1 MGSKLGR
8 KIFGKFAEINL
19 QTGTKQNE
27 VDLSPL
33 HFANVQILIQ
43 NKYAYLY
50 PDTKQVFVFI
60 LRYNTNLYLKIQ
72 MAKSM
77 CRQNGTEQSIILLCF
92 EAQCAWHIHFSHCT
106 GDYSQLWIK
115 SYGQTDKK
123 KCPCNILSP

>member
-27 VDLSPL
+27 VELSPL

-92 EAQCAWHIHFSHCT
+92 EAQCAWHIHF
-106 GDYSQLWIK
+106 
-115 SYGQTDKK
+115 
-123 KCPCNILSP
+123 

>member
-50 PDTKQVFVFI
+50 PDTKEVYMCIHIQIQYKPVPI
-60 LRYNTNLYLKIQ
+60 KIQ
-72 MAKSM
+72 MAKSI
-77 CRQNGTEQSIILLCF
+77 CRQARNRAKYYF
-92 EAQCAWHIHFSHCT
+92 AVF
-106 GDYSQLWIK
+106 
-115 SYGQTDKK
+115 
-123 KCPCNILSP
+123 

>member
-27 VDLSPL
+27 VELSPL

-43 NKYAYLY
+43 NKYAYSY

-60 LRYNTNLYLKIQ
+60 LRYNTNLYL
-72 MAKSM
+72 
-77 CRQNGTEQSIILLCF
+77 
-92 EAQCAWHIHFSHCT
+92 
-106 GDYSQLWIK
+106 
-115 SYGQTDKK
+115 
-123 KCPCNILSP
+123 